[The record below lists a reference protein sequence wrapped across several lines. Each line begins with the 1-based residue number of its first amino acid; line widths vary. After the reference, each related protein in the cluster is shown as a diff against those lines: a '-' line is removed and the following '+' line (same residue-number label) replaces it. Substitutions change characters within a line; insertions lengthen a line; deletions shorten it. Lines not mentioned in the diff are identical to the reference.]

1 MRTGRLGALPAGSP
15 FVISIVEGTD
25 FDLKRRMFR
34 YPCSFLI
41 YSKTFDQLPEPILTY
56 VERRLIEILKDEDT
70 GTDFVHLSKK
80 DRIAIL
86 EILMET
92 KQGFRAK
99 VNR

>member
-1 MRTGRLGALPAGSP
+1 
-15 FVISIVEGTD
+15 
-25 FDLKRRMFR
+25 MFR

-56 VERRLIEILKDEDT
+56 VERRLIEILKDEDS